1 MKLDEAR
8 ILAYIKG
15 ELSADDNRR
24 CDELIQSS
32 PKFAEGV
39 RKLQHIYDLS
49 KKLSG
54 SRKNYRRNVGME

>member
-49 KKLSG
+49 HLETIKP
-54 SRKNYRRNVGME
+54 